1 MLQAQMNVHH
11 THPNE
16 GIEQGTLPP
25 CLGGGPCSAVIH
37 WDQIPAK
44 CMLPHFCLISSFCN
58 EKRNLQNVGIKKKR
72 FSEKINWREK
82 ENAFFHLKAIAV

>member
-1 MLQAQMNVHH
+1 MNVHH

-37 WDQIPAK
+37 SDQIPAK
-44 CMLPHFCLISSFCN
+44 CILPHFCLISSFCN
-58 EKRNLQNVGIKKKR
+58 EKRNLQNVGIEKKGSQR
-72 FSEKINWREK
+72 ELTEEKK
-82 ENAFFHLKAIAV
+82 SENAFFHLKAIAV